1 MANFKVIHFK
11 SEPRKTRFAPEWSYY
26 IFETE
31 FNKINFKDLAKFFL
45 KKEKEIL
52 KLPDTQK
59 QGVADGY
66 TGLGKNTTSSKYDQ
80 YNVFKWKHK
89 ELTKIKKQLIVFHN
103 SLIKILKHPNVENLY
118 IQSWINIM
126 KKGQKITPHIHNT
139 NPDSYLSGNINIQ
152 NEDTPTFFMNPVNQ
166 INDPELVQCDSKVGK
181 LNLFQSCLPHF
192 CNEHI
197 SKETRITLA
206 FDLTLEKRGPNYL
219 KII

>member
-1 MANFKVIHFK
+1 
-11 SEPRKTRFAPEWSYY
+11 
-26 IFETE
+26 
-31 FNKINFKDLAKFFL
+31 
-45 KKEKEIL
+45 
-52 KLPDTQK
+52 
-59 QGVADGY
+59 
-66 TGLGKNTTSSKYDQ
+66 
-80 YNVFKWKHK
+80 
-89 ELTKIKKQLIVFHN
+89 
-103 SLIKILKHPNVENLY
+103 
-118 IQSWINIM
+118 M